1 MYKIFIK
8 KERLVARVTD
18 YYLETV
24 GQALKDL
31 GYQVRYGYDWDPDRT
46 DLAVTCTATS
56 AVTLAARKIPYLY
69 WAQGIWPEESLM
81 RHGSR
86 LRFRLTSFLEKR
98 ALAKAEFVFFVSDAM
113 RAHYEKKYG
122 LSFEDRCY
130 IMPCSNEELHSGS
143 FDTPG
148 KYESSTFCY
157 VGGLSPW
164 QCFEETLELYSRIE
178 KELPGAKLLLYVPT
192 PEAARPIAEKY
203 GIRNY
208 ELDYVPVE
216 ELPQR
221 LAGVKYGF
229 VLRKDD
235 PINQVATPTK
245 VVSYLA
251 SGIIPIYSRC
261 MSGIRSILRDSRY
274 AVALDPEDTLSDL
287 LETFRS
293 PIQAKEVRKDIENI
307 FRKHYDRQ
315 LHIQQIGDILQ
326 DILD

>member
-24 GQALKDL
+24 GEALQNL
-31 GYQVRYGYDWDPDRT
+31 GYRIRYGYDWDQQRT

-56 AVTLAARKIPYLY
+56 AATLIAKKIPYLY
-69 WAQGIWPEESLM
+69 WAQGIWPEESFL

-86 LRFRLTSFLEKR
+86 LRLRLTGFLEQR
-98 ALAKAEFVFFVSDAM
+98 ALAKAEFVFFVSEAM

-122 LSFEDRCY
+122 LSFEGRCY
-130 IMPCSNEELHSGS
+130 IMPCFNEELHPQS
-143 FDTPG
+143 FQTPG
-148 KYESSTFCY
+148 KYEGNTFCY
-157 VGGLSPW
+157 VGGMSPW

-178 KELPGAKLLLYVPT
+178 KELKDAKLLLYVPT

-203 GIRNY
+203 GLQNY

-216 ELPQR
+216 ELPNR

-261 MSGIRSILRDSRY
+261 MTGIHAILRDSAC
-274 AVALDPEDTLSDL
+274 AVGLQPEDSLTEL

-293 PIQAKEVRKDIENI
+293 PIQAKEVRKDIEAI
-307 FRKHYDRQ
+307 FRQHYDRQ
-315 LHIQQIGDILQ
+315 LHIRQIGDLMQ
-326 DILD
+326 NLLD